1 MCMRVVVMLI
11 LVGIIEGAKR
21 STTRSSVA
29 LLTRPRPVL
38 RPSDRVMPL
47 PLLED
52 PRDYARPDTRDLLE
66 SKLRRKMGN
75 ALDERW
81 MSITEPESALG
92 NEVVDP
98 PNLRNTWLRRQLI
111 SLNLSRDSSM
121 VNLSDQEVASLES
134 WLMWKANCIV
144 HYEWVYVGPLFWPSW
159 VKHGTCL
166 KKPCSWPA
174 GMSCVPGDSTN
185 IRLLRWHCRG
195 RQTSTITNEESQT
208 KSTGGSSS
216 GKHCKWLKVPYVI
229 TTQCI
234 CSCS

>member
-1 MCMRVVVMLI
+1 MWIRVFVMF
-11 LVGIIEGAKR
+11 VTAVIIDGAKR
-21 STTRSSVA
+21 ATTRSSVS

-38 RPSDRVMPL
+38 RPSDRIMPL

-52 PRDYARPDTRDLLE
+52 PRDYTRPETRDLLE

-81 MSITEPESALG
+81 MSITEPTSPSTNG
-92 NEVVDP
+92 VDNT
-98 PNLRNTWLRRQLI
+98 PNLRNTWLRRQLN

-134 WLMWKANCIV
+134 WLMRKANCIV
-144 HYEWVYVGPLFWPSW
+144 NYEWVYVGPLFWPSW
-159 VKHGTCL
+159 VKHGTCP

-174 GMSCVPGDSTN
+174 GMTCVPGDSTN
-185 IRLLRWHCRG
+185 IRLLRWHCRS
-195 RQTSTITNEESQT
+195 RQTSTVTNEESQG
-208 KSTGGSSS
+208 KSSGGSSS
-216 GKHCKWLKVPYVI
+216 GKQCRWLKVPYVI
-229 TTQCI
+229 TTQCV